1 MLNTEILELDLPA
14 LDAVLVAPGDAEW
27 DLVRRAWNL
36 AVDQQPALVA
46 VPADADDVVAIMR
59 YARAQ
64 GLKVAPQGTGHN
76 ASAIASLAGTILVQ
90 TQRMRGVEIDPETQ
104 IARVQAGAL
113 WLEVT
118 EASTPH
124 GLFPLSGSSP
134 DVGVVGYTL
143 GGGLS
148 WLAREHGL
156 AANHVTAI
164 ELVTPDGE
172 LVRATADDHADLFW
186 ALRGGG
192 GNFGVVTAMEF
203 RLFPYGEVYA
213 GMFLFPYERAAEVLA
228 AWHEWTLTAPEQ
240 ITTSMR
246 VMHLPPL
253 PELPAFLR
261 GRSIAVI
268 DGAYAGAGDA
278 GAEAVAA
285 LRALGPELDTWGMLA
300 PVALSRLHMD
310 PEDPMPY
317 AGAHALL
324 GELGAGALE
333 AFAEHIRPGSP
344 LLFGELRHLGG
355 ALARKPEGSG
365 AVTGLAGEY
374 LFFTCGLTLDAAMA
388 EAVHRAGADALAA
401 LSPYD
406 TGRAYLNFTEEP
418 ADASAFYA
426 DEDYARLQAVRA
438 AVDPDG
444 RMVGNH
450 PIPATRA

>member
-1 MLNTEILELDLPA
+1 MLNTEILGLDLPA
-14 LDAVLVAPGDAEW
+14 PDAILVAPGDAEW
-27 DLVRRAWNL
+27 DVVRRAWNV

-46 VPADADDVVAIMR
+46 MPADAGDVVAVMR
-59 YARAQ
+59 YARAH
-64 GLKVAPQGTGHN
+64 GLAVAPQGTGHN
-76 ASAIASLAGTILVQ
+76 ASALASLERTILVQ
-90 TQRMRGVEIDPETQ
+90 TQRMRGVEIDPEAQT
-104 IARVQAGAL
+104 ARVQAGTL

-172 LVRATADDHADLFW
+172 LVRATPEEHADLFW

-213 GMFLFPYERAAEVLA
+213 GMFLFPYERAEEVLA
-228 AWHEWTLTAPEQ
+228 AWYEWTRTAPEQ
-240 ITTSMR
+240 VTTSMR
-246 VMHLPPL
+246 VLHLPPL
-253 PELPAFLR
+253 PELPDFLR
-261 GRSIAVI
+261 GRSVVVV
-268 DGAYAGAGDA
+268 DGAYAGPGDA
-278 GAEAVAA
+278 GAAAVAA
-285 LRALGPELDTWGMLA
+285 LRALGPELDTWGMMT

-310 PEDPMPY
+310 PEEPMPY
-317 AGAHALL
+317 GCAHTLL

-333 AFAEHIRPGSP
+333 AFAEGVRPGSP

-355 ALARKPEGSG
+355 ALARTPAAAG
-365 AVTGLAGEY
+365 ALTGLAGEY
-374 LFFTCGLTLDAAMA
+374 LFFTCGLALDEAMA
-388 EAVHRAGADALAA
+388 EAVHRAGAEIVAA

-406 TGRAYLNFTEEP
+406 TGRAYLNFAGAPT
-418 ADASAFYA
+418 DAATFYT
-426 DEDYARLQAVRA
+426 DEDYARLQGVRA
-438 AVDPDG
+438 AVDPEG
-444 RMVGNH
+444 RMLGNH
-450 PIPATRA
+450 PIPAA

>member
-46 VPADADDVVAIMR
+46 VPADADDVVAVMR

-76 ASAIASLAGTILVQ
+76 ASAIASLEGTILVQ

-104 IARVQAGAL
+104 IARVQAGTL

-213 GMFLFPYERAAEVLA
+213 GMFLFPYERAAEVLRRLARVDADRPGADHDLDAGDAPPA
-228 AWHEWTLTAPEQ
+228 AA
-240 ITTSMR
+240 R
-246 VMHLPPL
+246 AAG
-253 PELPAFLR
+253 LPARPLDR
-261 GRSIAVI
+261 RDRRRVRRRRR
-268 DGAYAGAGDA
+268 DA

-285 LRALGPELDTWGMLA
+285 LRALGPELDTWGMLP

-310 PEDPMPY
+310 PEEPMPY

-450 PIPATRA
+450 PIPAA